1 MPHVVLEYSD
11 NLLDR
16 PDLGRLLLEIHEALL
31 ATGAFARDDI
41 KSRAIRHDTY
51 AVADGAAGRGFVAVE
66 VRILEGRSDEVK
78 AAAADGV
85 LAALE
90 RAFPESLARQPVGF
104 SVEIRDMDRAS
115 YRRRRGPG

>member
-11 NLLDR
+11 NLPDR
-16 PDLGRLLLEIHEALL
+16 PDLRRVLLEIHEVLV

-41 KSRAIRHDTY
+41 KSRAVRHDTY
-51 AVADGAAGRGFVAVE
+51 AVADGASERGFVALE
-66 VRILEGRSDEVK
+66 IRILEGRSAEVK
-78 AAAADGV
+78 AAASEGALAV
-85 LAALE
+85 LEHAFAA
-90 RAFPESLARQPVGF
+90 SLARLPVGL

>member
-1 MPHVVLEYSD
+1 MPHVLLEFSD

-16 PDLGRLLLEIHEALL
+16 PDLGRVLLEIHEALV
-31 ATGAFARDDI
+31 ATGAFAREDI
-41 KSRAIRHDTY
+41 KSRALRHETY
-51 AVADGAAGRGFVAVE
+51 AVADGAPGRGFVAVE
-66 VRILEGRSDEVK
+66 VRILEGRSAEAK

-90 RAFPESLARQPVGF
+90 RAWPESLARQPVGL

>member
-1 MPHVVLEYSD
+1 MPHVVLDYSD

-16 PDLGRLLLEIHEALL
+16 PDLGRVLLEIHEALV
-31 ATGAFARDDI
+31 ATGAFAREDI
-41 KSRAIRHDTY
+41 KSRALRHETY
-51 AVADGAAGRGFVAVE
+51 AVADGAPGRGFVAVE
-66 VRILEGRSDEVK
+66 VRILEGRSAEVK

-90 RAFPESLARQPVGF
+90 RGWPESLARQPVGL

>member
-11 NLLDR
+11 NLVDR

-31 ATGAFARDDI
+31 ATGAFVRDDI

-51 AVADGAAGRGFVAVE
+51 AVADGAPGRGFVAVE
-66 VRILEGRSDEVK
+66 VRILAGRSDEVK

-90 RAFPESLARQPVGF
+90 RAFPESLARQPVGL